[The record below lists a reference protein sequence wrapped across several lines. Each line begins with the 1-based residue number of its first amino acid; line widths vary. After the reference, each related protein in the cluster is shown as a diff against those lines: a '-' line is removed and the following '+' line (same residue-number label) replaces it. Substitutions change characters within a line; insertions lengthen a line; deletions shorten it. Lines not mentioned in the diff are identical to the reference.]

1 MQLIDAP
8 KAPDSLKAPT
18 IIGLLFFLFGICG
31 FVLWAMLTPLDSAV
45 VAQGVVKVGS
55 EKKQVQHLEGGMVKS
70 LLVKEGDVVKQGQVL
85 ITLDE
90 TFAGADH
97 SILSTQRQELK
108 VREAML
114 IAQRDDLPSIQ
125 FSEEPGPGN
134 KQANDENWQEEQAW
148 IKAQKKSAQ
157 QLFNLSRS
165 ALQSQISTLDSQ
177 SMQLSKRIQGYKQ
190 EIDAKNDQIA
200 YMQEEIDAWEGL
212 IQRQYANK
220 LRFLELK
227 KELSEVKGELVQ
239 VETSLASSHAQLD
252 ELQFERNRV
261 SQVFREAAAGDL
273 VEVQLNIKDLSKR
286 INSASNVLG
295 RIDIKAPVDGKVVG
309 LNVYTIGAVIK
320 PGDTILE
327 IVPSKD
333 ELVIGAQVRP
343 VDIDK
348 VSQFMKARIR
358 LSSYK
363 QHEFPEFN
371 GVVDSVS
378 ADVFEDP
385 KTQNSYYTA
394 RIIIPDATLSALPK
408 DKINPGMPADVMI
421 ITGESTPA
429 QYLLDP
435 LLNAFRTA
443 WRDS

>member
-1 MQLIDAP
+1 MQLTDAP

-18 IIGLLFFLFGICG
+18 IVGLLFFIFGVCG

-70 LLVKEGDVVKQGQVL
+70 LLVTEGDVVKQGQVL

-114 IAQRDDLPSIQ
+114 IAQRDDLPSIL
-125 FSEEPGPGN
+125 FSEEPEPEN
-134 KQANDENWQEEQAW
+134 NQIKQQNWQEEQAW
-148 IKAQKKSAQ
+148 LEAQKKSAQ

-177 SMQLSKRIQGYKQ
+177 STQLSKKILGYKQ
-190 EIDAKNDQIA
+190 EISAKNDQIA
-200 YMQEEIDAWEGL
+200 YMQEEIDAWAGL

-239 VETSLASSHAQLD
+239 VETSLASSHSQLD
-252 ELQFERNRV
+252 ELQFERDRV
-261 SQVFREAAAGDL
+261 AQIFREAAANEL
-273 VEVQLNIKDLSKR
+273 VEVQLSIKDLSKR
-286 INSASNVLG
+286 IQSASNVLG
-295 RIDIKAPVDGKVVG
+295 RIDIKAPVDGKIVG
-309 LNVYTIGAVIK
+309 LNVYTIGAVIQ

-333 ELVIGAQVRP
+333 ELVIGAQIRP

-363 QHEFPEFN
+363 QHEFPEFD
-371 GVVDSVS
+371 GIVDSVS

-394 RIIIPDATLSALPK
+394 RIIIPGSTLSALPK

-421 ITGESTPA
+421 VTGESTPA
-429 QYLLDP
+429 QYLLEP

>member
-18 IIGLLFFLFGICG
+18 IIGLLFFIFGICG
-31 FVLWAMLTPLDSAV
+31 FVLWAVLTPLDSAV

-70 LLVKEGDVVKQGQVL
+70 LLVTEGDLVKQGQVL

-114 IAQRDDLPSIQ
+114 IAQRDDLPSIF
-125 FSEEPGPGN
+125 FSEEPEPEN
-134 KQANDENWQEEQAW
+134 SQIKQQNWQEEQAW
-148 IKAQKKSAQ
+148 LEAQKKSAQ

-177 SMQLSKRIQGYKQ
+177 STQLSKKVLGYKQ
-190 EIDAKNDQIA
+190 EISAKNDQIA
-200 YMQEEIDAWEGL
+200 YMQEEIDAWAGL

-239 VETSLASSHAQLD
+239 VETSLASSHSQLD
-252 ELQFERNRV
+252 ELQFERDRV
-261 SQVFREAAAGDL
+261 AQVFREAAASEL
-273 VEVQLNIKDLSKR
+273 VEVQLSIKDLSKR
-286 INSASNVLG
+286 IQSASNVLG
-295 RIDIKAPVDGKVVG
+295 RIDIKAPVDGKIVG
-309 LNVYTIGAVIK
+309 LNVYTIGAVIQ

-333 ELVIGAQVRP
+333 ELVIGAQIRP

-371 GVVDSVS
+371 GVVESVS

-394 RIIIPDATLSALPK
+394 RIIIPTSTLSMLPK

-421 ITGESTPA
+421 VTGESTPA
-429 QYLLDP
+429 QYLLEP